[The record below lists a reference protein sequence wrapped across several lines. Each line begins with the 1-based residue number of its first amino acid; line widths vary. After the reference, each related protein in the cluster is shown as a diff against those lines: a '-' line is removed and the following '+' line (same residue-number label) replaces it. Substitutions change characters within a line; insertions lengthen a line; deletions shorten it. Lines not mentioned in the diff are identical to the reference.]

1 MPRNYSG
8 FESNNSRLWLL
19 AGAVILTAPFWFG
32 RNNNCC
38 NNASQPSYY
47 NQPNYYPQPNYYNQ
61 PNYYYGPNITEYPNR
76 VPYPAPYPY

>member
-1 MPRNYSG
+1 MNQSH
-8 FESNNSRLWLL
+8 NSRLWLL

-38 NNASQPSYY
+38 NNAVQPSYY

-61 PNYYYGPNITEYPNR
+61 PSYYYGPNYTGS
-76 VPYPAPYPY
+76 PYPYGSFY